1 MGGGCCWYR
10 KFELNGGGLGI
21 GVIEL
26 WLGKPGLPRPR
37 EPKMGECWPAIE
49 KKGLG
54 WGGGSCSMEDAEDDL
69 SGSLGGIGQGSTKD
83 LSFSSTPADFNLSL
97 SSSLI
102 SGNFSK
108 SSRSVRILFTSCFRG
123 TYSESSFRALSWKER
138 SMKGEECL
146 RGDTRSEG

>member
-37 EPKMGECWPAIE
+37 EPKMGECWPAME

-54 WGGGSCSMEDAEDDL
+54 WGGGQPPHGLGGRGPNIPHGFGWVGGLSFWLVDSPSLAVFVCL
-69 SGSLGGIGQGSTKD
+69 SGSWLQ
-83 LSFSSTPADFNLSL
+83 
-97 SSSLI
+97 
-102 SGNFSK
+102 
-108 SSRSVRILFTSCFRG
+108 R
-123 TYSESSFRALSWKER
+123 WH
-138 SMKGEECL
+138 
-146 RGDTRSEG
+146 